1 MVAPGGAMS
10 DSESCSNSSSDA
22 EELDRCREAAMPAWG
37 LEQRPQWAEKPRT
50 GRGLS
55 EGRGSSSGPWREVNK
70 HEEDG
75 NELQTT
81 PEFRAF
87 VAKKLGAMLDSSI
100 AVSEVWKKPCKAEGS
115 TEVRELKSHADKL
128 TLEPESASALSPSSL
143 AASTWSGGDKVAVS
157 PVQLPANPAALLG
170 SSDDSDEE
178 WQRCRE
184 AAVSASDILQESAIH
199 CPAEVKKEAEK
210 KKLKKKAKKKAD
222 IDLTGA
228 TGLKQVKE
236 PGSINGDP
244 ASLGTKKKKMK
255 KKAKKAREAS
265 PCPPAECAAAGP
277 EN

>member
-1 MVAPGGAMS
+1 
-10 DSESCSNSSSDA
+10 
-22 EELDRCREAAMPAWG
+22 
-37 LEQRPQWAEKPRT
+37 
-50 GRGLS
+50 
-55 EGRGSSSGPWREVNK
+55 
-70 HEEDG
+70 
-75 NELQTT
+75 
-81 PEFRAF
+81 
-87 VAKKLGAMLDSSI
+87 MLDSSI
-100 AVSEVWKKPCKAEGS
+100 AVSEVWKKPCKAEVQPVAEAEDGFRLFFTS
-115 TEVRELKSHADKL
+115 IPGGHKKE
-128 TLEPESASALSPSSL
+128 ASPKPFRKRQPPS
-143 AASTWSGGDKVAVS
+143 
-157 PVQLPANPAALLG
+157 

>member
-10 DSESCSNSSSDA
+10 DSESCSSSNSDA
-22 EELDRCREAAMPAWG
+22 EELERCREAAMPAWG

-50 GRGLS
+50 DAAGKQVPASQPSHR
-55 EGRGSSSGPWREVNK
+55 REVNK
-70 HEEDG
+70 HDEDG

-100 AVSEVWKKPCKAEGS
+100 AVSEVWKKPCKAEVQPVAEAEDGFRLFFTS
-115 TEVRELKSHADKL
+115 IPGGHKKE
-128 TLEPESASALSPSSL
+128 ASPKPCRKRQPPSS
-143 AASTWSGGDKVAVS
+143 S
-157 PVQLPANPAALLG
+157 

-178 WQRCRE
+178 WQRCQE

-199 CPAEVKKEAEK
+199 CPAEVEEEADK

-222 IDLTGA
+222 IDLARA
-228 TGLKQVKE
+228 TGLNQVKE
-236 PGSINGDP
+236 AGSINGDP
-244 ASLGTKKKKMK
+244 ASLGTKKKKKK

-265 PCPPAECAAAGP
+265 P
-277 EN
+277 